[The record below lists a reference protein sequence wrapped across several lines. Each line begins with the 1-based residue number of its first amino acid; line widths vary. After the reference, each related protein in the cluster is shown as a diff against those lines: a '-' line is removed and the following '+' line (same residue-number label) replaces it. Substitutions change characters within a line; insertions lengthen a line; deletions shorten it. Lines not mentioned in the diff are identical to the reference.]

1 MRLCSFLICTLLI
14 TLPGHPALSDPH
26 TEAQMVAWIDD
37 HNEEARAF
45 LEHIVNINS
54 GTMNSSGVREM
65 AAEFVPHFESLGF
78 ETEWIDGSGFERA
91 GHLVARRAGGHLHVL
106 LIGHLDTVFEPDSP
120 FQRYEA
126 HGDGRASGPGIVD
139 MKGGDVI
146 ILQALRALRAVGA
159 LDELT
164 YTVMLIGDEERPG
177 FPVAQGRAALVAA
190 ARAADIAIAFENGDN
205 DPATAVISRR
215 GSTRWDLRVTGTPA
229 HSSQIFREDIGA
241 GAIYEMA
248 RILEGFYE
256 ALAGEEYLT
265 FNPGIVLGGTDV
277 SFDSLQAR
285 GDAYGKNNIIAEH
298 TVVSGDLRTLSPEQ
312 LARAKARMREIVD
325 AHLPGTSATITFQDG
340 YPPMAPT
347 DGNRRLLG
355 LLDVVS
361 RDLGFGPMEPV
372 NPSRAGAA
380 DVAFTAGHVD
390 MAIDG
395 LGLLGD
401 HEHTVDEYA
410 ELRTLPMQTKRT
422 AVLLYR
428 LARLEEAGRR

>member
-1 MRLCSFLICTLLI
+1 
-14 TLPGHPALSDPH
+14 
-26 TEAQMVAWIDD
+26 MVAWIDA

-45 LEHIVNINS
+45 LERIVDMNS
-54 GTMNSSGVREM
+54 GTMNSPGVREV
-65 AAEFVPHFESLGF
+65 ADAFVPGFEALGF
-78 ETEWIDGSGFERA
+78 ETEWIDGTAFERA
-91 GHLVARRAGGHLHVL
+91 GHLVARRSGEGPHVL

-126 HGDGRASGPGIVD
+126 RDGHIAAGPGIVD

-146 ILQALRALRAVGA
+146 ILQALRALDAVGRLDA
-159 LDELT
+159 LTL
-164 YTVMLIGDEERPG
+164 TVMLIGDEERPG
-177 FPVAQGRAALVAA
+177 FPVEKGRAALVAA
-190 ARAADIAIAFENGDN
+190 AGEADIAIAFENGDN

-215 GSTRWDLRVTGTPA
+215 GSTRWDLRVQGTPA

-241 GAIYEMA
+241 GAIYETA
-248 RILEGFYE
+248 RILNGFYD
-256 ALAGEEYLT
+256 ALSGEEYLT

-277 SFDSLQAR
+277 SYDSLQAR
-285 GDAYGKNNIIAEH
+285 GDAFGKNNIIAEH

-312 LARAKARMREIVD
+312 LARAKERMREIVAD
-325 AHLPGTSATITFQDG
+325 HLPGASASITFQDR

-347 DGNRRLLG
+347 DGNRKLLAM
-355 LLDVVS
+355 LDQVS

-380 DVAFTAGHVD
+380 DVAFTAGYVE

-401 HEHTVDEYA
+401 DEHTLDEYA
-410 ELRTLPMQTKRT
+410 DLRTLPMQTKRT
-422 AVLLYR
+422 AVLLHR
-428 LARLEEAGRR
+428 IAVQNGGGHP